1 MKPGD
6 ACEVIGSI
14 VGPHETELAAALS
27 ARRGHARLVR
37 RCGDLAELLGVAE
50 AGCGQVA
57 LVSVDRPAQDRL
69 DLEVVARLHA
79 DGLVVLAVLDPAS
92 AEDEVT
98 ALALGVDGVLR
109 APFEEDTLVAAILT
123 AWARGPVSLP
133 GNQDASLQ
141 DGGRTDHYP
150 HRAEGDAVSG
160 DDGRTTSRFGGSG
173 AAAHELPTAGTLVAV
188 WGPPGSPGRT
198 TIAVNIAA
206 ELARP
211 PAVRARGTEPAPVPE
226 VLLIDGDTHA
236 PSVAQHL
243 ALLDESSGLV
253 LAARA
258 ATHGRLTPEFL
269 ASVAPVV
276 EPNFRVLTG
285 IGRAARWGEVPAS
298 ALPKLWAAARQ
309 VADVV
314 IVDCAAD
321 IEQDESLV
329 YDTRAPQRN
338 AATLGALAAADV
350 IVIVAGCD
358 PVAVQR
364 LVVALDELRGSG
376 VASTTRR
383 VVVLNRA
390 RGAVAGGRPSAVL
403 RDALVRFAG
412 TSPDVIVADDA
423 PAADAALL
431 AGRTFAEEAPGSV
444 ARRGILEV
452 VRALRLTPAGSAQ
465 HDGGQG
471 PSAPTGEGSTRAGSR
486 GVRAGWLARM
496 RVASRPGARATA
508 SSSAV
513 VD

>member
-1 MKPGD
+1 MRSVDP
-6 ACEVIGSI
+6 CEVIGSVI
-14 VGPHETELAAALS
+14 GPHETELAEALS
-27 ARRGHARLVR
+27 ARRGPARLVR
-37 RCGDLAELLGVAE
+37 RCGDLAELLAVAE

-79 DGLVVLAVLDPAS
+79 DGLVVLAVLDAAADE
-92 AEDEVT
+92 AEAT
-98 ALALGVDGVLR
+98 ALALGVDGILQ
-109 APFEEDTLVAAILT
+109 APFEEEALVAAILT
-123 AWARGPVSLP
+123 AWADGPGALSGSAAAVQ
-133 GNQDASLQ
+133 GEDEAHAQ
-141 DGGRTDHYP
+141 HP
-150 HRAEGDAVSG
+150 HA
-160 DDGRTTSRFGGSG
+160 SG
-173 AAAHELPTAGTLVAV
+173 APRSSAGALGAADPSSEGATASPPRPRTGRIVAV
-188 WGPPGSPGRT
+188 WGPPGAPGRT
-198 TIAVNIAA
+198 TVAVNLAA

-211 PAVRARGTEPAPVPE
+211 PAVRARGALPDPVPE
-226 VLLIDGDTHA
+226 VLLVDADTHA

-258 ATHGRLTPEFL
+258 ATQGRLTPEVL

-276 EPNFRVLTG
+276 DQNLRVLTG

-298 ALPKLWAAARQ
+298 ALPALWSAARQ

-314 IVDCAAD
+314 VVDCAAE

-350 IVIVAGCD
+350 IVVVAGCD

-376 VASTTRR
+376 VAAATRR

-390 RGAVAGGRPSAVL
+390 RGAVAGGRPATVL

-412 TSPDVIVADDA
+412 TSPDVIVPDDA
-423 PAADAALL
+423 QSVDTALL
-431 AGRTFAEEAPGSV
+431 AGRTLAEEAPGCA
-444 ARRGILEV
+444 ARRGILELV
-452 VRALRLTPAGSAQ
+452 AALRLTPAHAA
-465 HDGGQG
+465 
-471 PSAPTGEGSTRAGSR
+471 PSDVHPSPPRSPRDEPQKG
-486 GVRAGWLARM
+486 RAGWLARL
-496 RVASRPGARATA
+496 RPGVRPAARATA
-508 SSSAV
+508 ATSAV